1 MSTDPA
7 TDVVHLWQ
15 PSPEVADTPLER
27 FTEHVRRTRQ
37 IELAD
42 YDALWRWSVTELA
55 DFWAAV
61 WEFFELDTV
70 SGYDDVLASEAM
82 PGASWFTG
90 SRVNLATYLLERG
103 APTDVAIV
111 SVDEDGTS
119 VSLTREELRRQVA
132 AFAGWL
138 REVGVEEG
146 DRVVGYLPN
155 IAEAVVAFLGTA
167 SRGAIWSSV
176 GQDYAAPAV
185 VDRFAQL
192 EPKVLVT
199 ASGYRFNGKVHE
211 RSETVAAVEA
221 GLPTL
226 ERTVMVDRPVAP
238 APAPDGTRE
247 DWAALVARDAAPHQ
261 VAVPFDH
268 PLWVLFSSGTT
279 GLPKG
284 LVHGHGGILVETLK
298 QMALHWDLRADDRVF
313 WYTSPSWVMWN
324 LQLSTLALGGSIV
337 CYDGSPTHPDPS
349 TLWRIVADHDVTFFG
364 TSPGFLQAS
373 EKAGLRPANDFDLS
387 SLRAMGSTG
396 SPLPPLSHV
405 WARDAVGALPLWSM
419 SGGTDI
425 CGAFAG
431 GAPTVPIWP
440 GELSV
445 RCLGVA
451 LESWDENGREGAGSV
466 GELVV
471 TRPMPSMP
479 VGLWNDPD
487 GARYTETYFSTF
499 PGVWRQGDWITVT
512 PRGSVVIHGRSDS
525 TLNRN
530 GVRMGS
536 ADIYAAVETI
546 PEVAEALVIG
556 AEQADGSYWMPL
568 FVVLKD
574 AGTLSEDLVGRIND
588 RIRELASPRHVPDE
602 VIEMPG
608 IPHTRTGKK
617 LELPVKRLLQGA
629 DVRQVAKPGAVDDP
643 ELLEVFARF
652 VDERSGGEP
661 GSS

>member
-1 MSTDPA
+1 MSAEPTAAVP
-7 TDVVHLWQ
+7 LWQ
-15 PSPEVADTPLER
+15 PGPEAADTPLSR
-27 FTEHVRRTRQ
+27 FTEHVRRTRGL
-37 IELAD
+37 ELAD

-61 WEFFELDTV
+61 WEFFELDAV
-70 SGYDDVLASEAM
+70 SGYDEVLASGAM
-82 PGASWFTG
+82 PGATWFTG
-90 SRVNLATYLLERG
+90 SRVNFATYLLERG
-103 APTDVAIV
+103 EPTDVAIV
-111 SVDEDGTS
+111 TVDEDGTS
-119 VSLTREELRRQVA
+119 VSLTREELRRQAA

-138 REVGVEEG
+138 REVGVGEG

-155 IAEAVVAFLGTA
+155 VAEAVVAFLGTA
-167 SRGAIWSSV
+167 SIGAVWSSV
-176 GQDYAAPAV
+176 GQDYAAAAV

-211 RSETVAAVEA
+211 RDEAVAAVQA

-226 ERTVMVDRPVAP
+226 ERTVMVQRLAAP
-238 APAPDGTRE
+238 APAPASAGEWE
-247 DWAALVARDAAPHQ
+247 DWATVVDREASPEPVT
-261 VAVPFDH
+261 VPFDH

-298 QMALHWDLRADDRVF
+298 QMALHWNLGADDRVF

-373 EKAGLRPANDFDLS
+373 EKAGFRPVDDFDLS

-396 SPLPPLSHV
+396 SPLPPLSHE

-425 CGAFAG
+425 CGAFVG

-451 LESWDENGREGAGSV
+451 LQSWDENGREVSGSV

-479 VGLWNDPD
+479 VRLWNDPD
-487 GARYTETYFSTF
+487 GSRYTEAYFSTY
-499 PGVWRQGDWITVT
+499 PGVWRQGDWITIT

-574 AGTLSEDLVGRIND
+574 GVELDDPLVGRIRD

-602 VIEMPG
+602 VIAVPG

-629 DVRQVAKPGAVDDP
+629 EVEQVAKPGAVDDP
-643 ELLEVFARF
+643 ALLDVFARLA
-652 VDERSGGEP
+652 DGRTAG
-661 GSS
+661 